1 MLLTI
6 PQLQAIQDRVN
17 ALPEQVTAQIT
28 HGVPN
33 TPGRVGHIELTSAVL
48 AVLAER
54 ARQRAIWGDTHD
66 DEAHDE
72 GDLGAAAAVLALPP
86 GAVEWLNGAAPHW
99 AVEMR
104 RKLADNRYGALVRA
118 AALLLSELER
128 LHRAQS
134 EQTFTELQRLEGA
147 DDGQKFDAGHP
158 LTEFL
163 AHAPGDIAGL
173 LEHLKAVDEAYLGGR
188 PDPAAWCPACNVVVS
203 SVDREGLCHCGSNIV
218 MCESRG
224 DAEMAVELL
233 NTEREERKAEVAE
246 VAARWA

>member
-1 MLLTI
+1 MTMLLTI

-17 ALPEQVTAQIT
+17 AHPEQLTAQLT
-28 HGVPN
+28 HGLPN
-33 TPGRVGHIELTSAVL
+33 TPGRVGHIELTSTVL

-72 GDLGAAAAVLALPP
+72 GELGAAAAVLALPP

-104 RKLADNRYGALVRA
+104 RKLVNNRYGTLVRA
-118 AALLLSELER
+118 AALLISELER

-134 EQTFTELQRLEGA
+134 GQTFTELQRLEGA
-147 DDGQKFDAGHP
+147 DDREKFDAGHP

-188 PDPAAWCPACNVVVS
+188 PAPAAWCPACNVVVA

-233 NTEREERKAEVAE
+233 NTEREEWNAE
-246 VAARWA
+246 VAAR

>member
-17 ALPEQVTAQIT
+17 ALPAEVTAQLT
-28 HGVPN
+28 HNVPN
-33 TPGRVGHIELTSAVL
+33 TPGKVGHIELTSTVL

-72 GDLGAAAAVLALPP
+72 GELGAAAAVLALPP

-104 RKLADNRYGALVRA
+104 RKLANNRYGALVRA
-118 AALLLSELER
+118 TALLISEPER

-134 EQTFTELQRLEGA
+134 GQTFTELQRLEGA

-163 AHAPGDIAGL
+163 AHAPSDIVGL
-173 LEHLKAVDEAYLGGR
+173 LEHLKAVDEAYLHGR
-188 PDPAAWCPACNVVVS
+188 PEPVAWCQAENVIVG
-203 SVDREGLCHCGSNIV
+203 SVDREGLCHCGGNV
-218 MCESRG
+218 VKCESLG
-224 DAEMAVELL
+224 DAELAVELL
-233 NTEREERKAEVAE
+233 GAEREEWKAE
-246 VAARWA
+246 VAAR

>member
-6 PQLQAIQDRVN
+6 PQLQAIQNRVN
-17 ALPEQVTAQIT
+17 ALPAEVTAQLT

-33 TPGRVGHIELTSAVL
+33 TPGKVGHIELTSTVL

-72 GDLGAAAAVLALPP
+72 GELGAAAAVLALPP
-86 GAVEWLNGAAPHW
+86 GAVERINGAVPHW

-104 RKLADNRYGALVRA
+104 RKLADNRYGALLRA
-118 AALLLSELER
+118 TALLISELER
-128 LHRAQS
+128 LHRARS
-134 EQTFTELQRLEGA
+134 GQTFTELQRLEGA

-163 AHAPGDIAGL
+163 AHAHSDITGL
-173 LEHLKAVDEAYLGGR
+173 LDHLKATDEAYLGGR
-188 PDPAAWCPACNVVVS
+188 PEPVAWCPAENIIVG
-203 SVDREGLCHCGSNIV
+203 SVDREGMCHCGSDVV
-218 MCESRG
+218 MCESQG
-224 DAEMAVELL
+224 AAELAIDMLAA
-233 NTEREERKAEVAE
+233 EREDWERRL
-246 VAARWA
+246 AAPRK